1 MALCVATAHPN
12 LVAATRYRAVCTAA
26 RCYRRQN
33 AVVRCCRARV
43 ARGSA
48 APPHSLLHGG
58 GLLPRVSTRRCGAAA
73 ELSTRQHGA
82 AAQSWRQHG
91 PAVVLTRQRGPAA
104 IGKGGFPVAPCHTKY
119 LRQCACED
127 PARVGDR
134 RIPEPCGA
142 CREVLSTQTWKWGR
156 LPAPVPQAQRHSA
169 GWFSDISR
177 LVQRHQQLR
186 LMLWQLNVRNSS
198 SATHRPATSKACGFP
213 AV

>member
-1 MALCVATAHPN
+1 MARPLGGAEVARADTVTASGLGQSKVCPRPALCVATAHPH
-12 LVAATRYRAVCTAA
+12 LPSATRHLAVCTAA
-26 RCYRRQN
+26 RYYRRQN

-104 IGKGGFPVAPCHTKY
+104 IGKGGFPVAPCRTKIY
-119 LRQCACED
+119 AQRACED
-127 PARVGDR
+127 PARAATCRLAKFKILG
-134 RIPEPCGA
+134 RI
-142 CREVLSTQTWKWGR
+142 LSYNT
-156 LPAPVPQAQRHSA
+156 
-169 GWFSDISR
+169 
-177 LVQRHQQLR
+177 
-186 LMLWQLNVRNSS
+186 
-198 SATHRPATSKACGFP
+198 
-213 AV
+213 

>member
-1 MALCVATAHPN
+1 MCCKLSFFLILFRAGREQVLGSNTALQECTRARPHRGGAGAGCSCMALCVATAHPH
-12 LVAATRYRAVCTAA
+12 LAAATRYLAVCTAA

-104 IGKGGFPVAPCHTKY
+104 IGKGGFPVAPCHTKN

-127 PARVGDR
+127 PARAGHVR
-134 RIPEPCGA
+134 TYRIT
-142 CREVLSTQTWKWGR
+142 LGR
-156 LPAPVPQAQRHSA
+156 SA
-169 GWFSDISR
+169 SEFG
-177 LVQRHQQLR
+177 
-186 LMLWQLNVRNSS
+186 SS
-198 SATHRPATSKACGFP
+198 IAFKK
-213 AV
+213 

>member
-1 MALCVATAHPN
+1 MCRSRTGARLQHRSAGMHTCTATAHEGSRCSRMALCVATAHPN

-48 APPHSLLHGG
+48 TPPHSLLHGG

-82 AAQSWRQHG
+82 AAQIWRQHG

-104 IGKGGFPVAPCHTKY
+104 IGKGGFPVAPCRTKIY
-119 LRQCACED
+119 AQRACED
-127 PARVGDR
+127 PARAGMAAIR
-134 RIPEPCGA
+134 
-142 CREVLSTQTWKWGR
+142 SWQT
-156 LPAPVPQAQRHSA
+156 S
-169 GWFSDISR
+169 
-177 LVQRHQQLR
+177 
-186 LMLWQLNVRNSS
+186 
-198 SATHRPATSKACGFP
+198 
-213 AV
+213 

>member
-1 MALCVATAHPN
+1 MVQPAPTHQPPLHPLIAGGGGEARGVTLCRSRTGARLQHRSAGMHTCTATAQEGSRCSRMALCVATAHPN

-82 AAQSWRQHG
+82 AAQIWRQHG
-91 PAVVLTRQRGPAA
+91 PAASRSARKA
-104 IGKGGFPVAPCHTKY
+104 IFSIILD
-119 LRQCACED
+119 LR
-127 PARVGDR
+127 PNFRS
-134 RIPEPCGA
+134 
-142 CREVLSTQTWKWGR
+142 LF
-156 LPAPVPQAQRHSA
+156 L
-169 GWFSDISR
+169 
-177 LVQRHQQLR
+177 L
-186 LMLWQLNVRNSS
+186 
-198 SATHRPATSKACGFP
+198 
-213 AV
+213 

>member
-1 MALCVATAHPN
+1 MTASGVGQSKVCPRPALCVATAHPY
-12 LVAATRYRAVCTAA
+12 LAAATRYPAVCTIA

-48 APPHSLLHGG
+48 APPHILLHGG

-82 AAQSWRQHG
+82 AAQIWRQHG

-104 IGKGGFPVAPCHTKY
+104 IGKGGFSVAPRHTKN

-127 PARVGDR
+127 PARVATSADR
-134 RIPEPCGA
+134 GA
-142 CREVLSTQTWKWGR
+142 RRG
-156 LPAPVPQAQRHSA
+156 
-169 GWFSDISR
+169 
-177 LVQRHQQLR
+177 
-186 LMLWQLNVRNSS
+186 
-198 SATHRPATSKACGFP
+198 SATGILLLILLIVCASCLATP
-213 AV
+213 QRI